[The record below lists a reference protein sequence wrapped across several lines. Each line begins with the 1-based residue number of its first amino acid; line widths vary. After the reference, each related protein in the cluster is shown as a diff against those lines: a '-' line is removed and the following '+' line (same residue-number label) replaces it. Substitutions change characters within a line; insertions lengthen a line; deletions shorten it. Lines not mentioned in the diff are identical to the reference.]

1 MKSTR
6 IGGQRPAFAKATA
19 DKAIS
24 IVLLVWLGWAT
35 PHAPGASSS
44 RASAADGAAASSE
57 PRRRADLQQLA
68 ASYVDDYQKQLTAI
82 VADEVYV
89 QEIRAQMPA
98 EEGAPRSRTIRGE
111 VFFLFAAAE
120 REWMAIRDAREV
132 DGVPLTG
139 TTDVRATLRTLPAGQ
154 VADRMKRYNAR
165 YNIGRIIRDINEPTL
180 ALLVLDA
187 THRSR
192 FKFKTD
198 KPRQVG
204 DRRLVPLS
212 FKERERP
219 TLIRTTAGKPIYT
232 SGELMVEPESGR
244 IWQSTLN
251 ASVDAIK
258 VQLTT
263 EYSLDERLGLL
274 LPTVFREQYEQGSL
288 SIARKSGDPVR
299 PVDHEVVVTEGR
311 YSNFRRFEVLSRIR

>member
-1 MKSTR
+1 VIKRSR
-6 IGGQRPAFAKATA
+6 NGGQQ
-19 DKAIS
+19 AIA
-24 IVLLVWLGWAT
+24 IVLLAWLGWAT
-35 PHAPGASSS
+35 PRALVVSSS
-44 RASAADGAAASSE
+44 PGAAADPGAAAFASGR
-57 PRRRADLQQLA
+57 PDVRQLA
-68 ASYVDDYQKQLTAI
+68 ASYVDEYQRQLAAI

-89 QEIRAQMPA
+89 QEIRAQDPVDD
-98 EEGAPRSRTIRGE
+98 GAPRSRTLRGE

-120 REWMAIRDAREV
+120 REWMAIRDVKEV
-132 DGVPLTG
+132 DGVPVSG

-154 VADRMKRYNAR
+154 VADRMKSYNAR
-165 YNIGRIIRDINEPTL
+165 YNIGRITRDINEPTL

-187 THRSR
+187 THRDR
-192 FKFKTD
+192 FKFKPD

-212 FKERERP
+212 FNERDRP

-232 SGELMVEPESGR
+232 SGELMVEPENGR

-263 EYSLDERLGLL
+263 EYSFDQRLGLL
-274 LPTVFREQYEQGSL
+274 LPMVFRERYEQGGLVVS
-288 SIARKSGDPVR
+288 RGSGR
-299 PVDHEVVVTEGR
+299 PVAAAEREVVVAEGR
-311 YSNFRRFEVLSRIR
+311 YSNFRRFDVLSRIR

>member
-1 MKSTR
+1 M
-6 IGGQRPAFAKATA
+6 
-19 DKAIS
+19 
-24 IVLLVWLGWAT
+24 LLAWLGWAISQ
-35 PHAPGASSS
+35 ALVVSSS
-44 RASAADGAAASSE
+44 REAGVE
-57 PRRRADLQQLA
+57 LQQLA
-68 ASYVDDYQKQLTAI
+68 ASYVDEYQKQLAAI

-89 QEIRAQMPA
+89 QEIRAQNPP
-98 EEGAPRSRTIRGE
+98 EEGAPRLRTLRGE
-111 VFFLFAAAE
+111 VFFLFAVAE
-120 REWMAIRDAREV
+120 REWMAIRDVKEV

-139 TTDVRATLRTLPAGQ
+139 TTDVRATLRTLPAAQ
-154 VADRMKRYNAR
+154 VADRMKGYNAR
-165 YNIGRIIRDINEPTL
+165 YNIGRITRDINEPTL

-187 THRSR
+187 THRDR

-198 KPRQVG
+198 KPRQAG

-232 SGELMVEPESGR
+232 SGELLVEPETGR
-244 IWQSTLN
+244 IWQSTLD

-263 EYSLDERLGLL
+263 EYAFDERLGLL
-274 LPTVFREQYEQGSL
+274 LPTVFRERYEQGTVTS
-288 SIARKSGDPVR
+288 SRASGR
-299 PVDHEVVVTEGR
+299 PTITPDHEVVVAEGR

>member
-1 MKSTR
+1 MKKSFR
-6 IGGQRPAFAKATA
+6 IGGQRAMA
-19 DKAIS
+19 
-24 IVLLVWLGWAT
+24 IVLLAWLGWAT
-35 PHAPGASSS
+35 PE
-44 RASAADGAAASSE
+44 AADL
-57 PRRRADLQQLA
+57 RQLA

-89 QEIRAQMPA
+89 QEIRAQLPA

-132 DGVPLTG
+132 DGVALTG
-139 TTDVRATLRTLPAGQ
+139 TTDVRATLRTLPAAQ

-165 YNIGRIIRDINEPTL
+165 YNIGRIVRDINEPTL

-192 FKFKTD
+192 FRFKAD

-263 EYSLDERLGLL
+263 EYAFDERLGLL
-274 LPTVFREQYEQGSL
+274 LPAVFRENYEQGKMVTS
-288 SIARKSGDPVR
+288 SGSGRSVTPIE
-299 PVDHEVVVTEGR
+299 HEVVVTEGR

>member
-1 MKSTR
+1 MKRSR
-6 IGGQRPAFAKATA
+6 IGGQR
-19 DKAIS
+19 AIS
-24 IVLLVWLGWAT
+24 IALLAWLGWAT
-35 PHAPGASSS
+35 SQALVVSSS
-44 RASAADGAAASSE
+44 GEAA
-57 PRRRADLQQLA
+57 ADLQQLA
-68 ASYVDDYQKQLTAI
+68 ASYVDEYQKQLAAI

-89 QEIRAQMPA
+89 QEIRAQDPP
-98 EEGAPRSRTIRGE
+98 EEGAPRSRTLRGE

-120 REWMAIRDAREV
+120 REWMAIRDVKEV

-139 TTDVRATLRTLPAGQ
+139 TRDVRATLRTLPAAQ
-154 VADRMKRYNAR
+154 VADRMKSYNAR
-165 YNIGRIIRDINEPTL
+165 YNIGRITRDINEPTL

-187 THRSR
+187 THRDR
-192 FKFKTD
+192 FKFKAD
-198 KPRQVG
+198 KPRQAG

-219 TLIRTTAGKPIYT
+219 TLIRSTAGKPIYT
-232 SGELMVEPESGR
+232 SGELLVEPENGR

-263 EYSLDERLGLL
+263 EYSFDERLGLL
-274 LPTVFREQYEQGSL
+274 LPTVFRERYEQGTVTS
-288 SIARKSGDPVR
+288 SRGSARSTTTP
-299 PVDHEVVVTEGR
+299 DHEVVVAEGR

>member
-1 MKSTR
+1 MNKRSR
-6 IGGQRPAFAKATA
+6 NGGRQ
-19 DKAIS
+19 AIS
-24 IVLLVWLGWAT
+24 IVLLAWLGWVT
-35 PHAPGASSS
+35 PKALVVSSS
-44 RASAADGAAASSE
+44 PGSAADPGAATVESGR
-57 PRRRADLQQLA
+57 PDIRQLA
-68 ASYVDDYQKQLTAI
+68 ASYVDEYQRQLEAI
-82 VADEVYV
+82 VADEIYV
-89 QEIRAQMPA
+89 QEIRAQVPPD
-98 EEGAPRSRTIRGE
+98 EGAPRSRTIRGE

-120 REWMAIRDAREV
+120 REWMAIRDVKEV

-139 TTDVRATLRTLPAGQ
+139 TSDVRATLRTLPAAQ
-154 VADRMKRYNAR
+154 VADRMKSYNAR
-165 YNIGRIIRDINEPTL
+165 YNIGRITRDINEPTL

-187 THRSR
+187 THRDR
-192 FKFKTD
+192 FKFKAD

-204 DRRLVPLS
+204 DRLLVPLS

-251 ASVDAIK
+251 ASVDAIQ

-263 EYSLDERLGLL
+263 EYSFDQRLGLL
-274 LPTVFREQYEQGSL
+274 LPTVFLERYQQGSPAA
-288 SIARKSGDPVR
+288 SRGSGKPGKT
-299 PVDHEVVVTEGR
+299 PEHEVVVAEGR

>member
-1 MKSTR
+1 VIKRSR
-6 IGGQRPAFAKATA
+6 NGGRQAIGL
-19 DKAIS
+19 
-24 IVLLVWLGWAT
+24 VLVAWLGWAT
-35 PHAPGASSS
+35 SQTPVVSSS
-44 RASAADGAAASSE
+44 LEAADMGAAALES
-57 PRRRADLQQLA
+57 RRADIRQLA
-68 ASYVDDYQKQLTAI
+68 ASYVDQYQRQLEAI

-89 QEIRAQMPA
+89 QEIRAQDPA
-98 EEGAPRSRTIRGE
+98 DEGAPRSRTLRGE
-111 VFFLFAAAE
+111 VFFLFAATE
-120 REWMAIRDAREV
+120 REWMAIRDVKEV

-154 VADRMKRYNAR
+154 VADRMKSYNAR
-165 YNIGRIIRDINEPTL
+165 YNIGRITRDINEPTL

-187 THRSR
+187 THRDR
-192 FKFKTD
+192 FKFKAD
-198 KPRQVG
+198 KPRQAG

-219 TLIRTTAGKPIYT
+219 TLIRTPAGKPIYT

-263 EYSLDERLGLL
+263 EYSFDQRLGLL
-274 LPTVFREQYEQGSL
+274 LPTVFRERYEQGSFAV
-288 SIARKSGDPVR
+288 SRGRGSPVATAER
-299 PVDHEVVVTEGR
+299 EVVVAEGR